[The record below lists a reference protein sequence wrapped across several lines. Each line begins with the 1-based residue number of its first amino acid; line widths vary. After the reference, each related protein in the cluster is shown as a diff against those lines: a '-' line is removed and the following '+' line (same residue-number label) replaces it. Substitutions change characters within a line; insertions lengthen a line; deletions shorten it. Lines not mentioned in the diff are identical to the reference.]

1 MTAGYTTLKTGFST
15 DTGEPKTTLSSP
27 RDHSSRSMHR
37 AKVPQRKSPSIN
49 DSSSL
54 QHTVF
59 VGVPNRE
66 RERERGGERQR
77 QTDRQRQRQRDRD
90 RETERQTGTDR
101 QRQRDRQGQTETE
114 RQTDRL
120 ERERERDRQTD
131 RQRQR
136 ETETETQT
144 DRQTEATHCFI
155 LRENTL
161 SSPPVTDLLGDV
173 LAVRVVNADGAVLQ
187 VRVQVVQREAP
198 VLLTVGQLQF
208 PPPEVRHLP
217 HPYHQLPG

>member
-66 RERERGGERQR
+66 RERGGGGETE
-77 QTDRQRQRQRDRD
+77 TDRQTETETERQRQRDRD
-90 RETERQTGTDR
+90 RETETERDTDT
-101 QRQRDRQGQTETE
+101 DTDTE
-114 RQTDRL
+114 RQT
-120 ERERERDRQTD
+120 ETD
-131 RQRQR
+131 R
-136 ETETETQT
+136 EDKT
-144 DRQTEATHCFI
+144 
-155 LRENTL
+155 
-161 SSPPVTDLLGDV
+161 
-173 LAVRVVNADGAVLQ
+173 
-187 VRVQVVQREAP
+187 
-198 VLLTVGQLQF
+198 
-208 PPPEVRHLP
+208 
-217 HPYHQLPG
+217 